1 MTAESGAA
9 AGQPEQLS
17 LRAMR
22 WWDVEPVAALD
33 RSLFPTSAWTPEQ
46 FWSELAGVPES
57 RWYVVAESGDDVVGY
72 GGVFVVPPEADV
84 QTLAVAREAQG
95 RGLGRR
101 LLDALVEHAVDR
113 GCTTLMLEVN
123 AGNRAAQ
130 QLYAAAG
137 FETIA
142 RRSRYYP
149 DGSDALILQR
159 RLHREP
165 ADG

>member
-1 MTAESGAA
+1 MTPDAQDAT
-9 AGQPEQLS
+9 

-22 WWDVEPVAALD
+22 WWDVEPVAALEQQ
-33 RSLFPTSAWTPEQ
+33 LFPDSSWTAEQ
-46 FWSELAGVPES
+46 LWSELAGVPAT
-57 RWYVVAESGDDVVGY
+57 RWYVVAATGDDVVGY
-72 GGVFVVPPEADV
+72 AGVFVVPPEADV

-101 LLDALVEHAVDR
+101 LLDALVDHAVGV
-113 GCTTLMLEVN
+113 GCTTLMLEVA
-123 AGNRAAQ
+123 AGNEAAQ
-130 QLYAAAG
+130 RLYAAAG